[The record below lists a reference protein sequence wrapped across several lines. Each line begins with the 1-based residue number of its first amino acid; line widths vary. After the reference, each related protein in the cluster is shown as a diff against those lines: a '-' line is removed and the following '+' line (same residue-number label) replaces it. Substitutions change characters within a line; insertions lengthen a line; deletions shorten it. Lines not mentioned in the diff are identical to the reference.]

1 MKLSGYRY
9 PNEELILGI
18 TLVVLLGISIFAAGV
33 SFCLLPLLVFGFTV
47 LVFLLNKQHHNELL
61 QQATRITSDQAP
73 GLWPLIKECEARL
86 GPGPVDYFVVPNRE
100 RNAYTFGF
108 SDPKIVV
115 IYSSML
121 NVMDADELKF
131 IIGHELG
138 HVVLGHTWLNTLL
151 GGMSGIP
158 TSLGAAILLT
168 FSFRWWNRAC
178 EYSADRAG
186 MLACGSLNKATS
198 ALVKLVAGKA
208 RTQAEFDR
216 ALNLI
221 DQEDDSLENV
231 LAETLSTHPL
241 IIRRINQL
249 REYAATPECQRL
261 MAQR

>member
-1 MKLSGYRY
+1 
-9 PNEELILGI
+9 
-18 TLVVLLGISIFAAGV
+18 
-33 SFCLLPLLVFGFTV
+33 
-47 LVFLLNKQHHNELL
+47 
-61 QQATRITSDQAP
+61 
-73 GLWPLIKECEARL
+73 
-86 GPGPVDYFVVPNRE
+86 VDYFVVPKRE

-186 MLACGSLNKATS
+186 MLACGSLNKAVS